1 MDRGPEM
8 RGLTTC
14 PKFSK
19 CSSPICPLDAL
30 WKLRTMRNSESVCF
44 YLLEHAK
51 TDSKA
56 RFEERGLGDI
66 HSRIGEVLPAFSNRW
81 GRLRRFYERARTS
94 GSRLENSLPTA
105 TGTDC
110 V

>member
-1 MDRGPEM
+1 MTNS
-8 RGLTTC
+8 LSC

-19 CSSPICPLDAL
+19 CSAPICPIDAL
-30 WKLRTMRNSESVCF
+30 WALRTMRNSDSVCF

-51 TDSKA
+51 TGSKA
-56 RFEERGLGDI
+56 RFEGRGLGDL

-81 GRLRRFYERARTS
+81 GRLRRFYERAKAS
-94 GSRLENSLPTA
+94 GSRLDNSLTTA
-105 TGTDC
+105 TGIDC